1 MKINAIAF
9 VGYPVTDISR
19 ARAFYEGV
27 LGLKT
32 GDVWEEGEKAWVEF
46 DIGTGTLAISNMA
59 PDMWKPSPD
68 GPAVAMEVEDFDGAV
83 AQLRAAGVKFYLE
96 PTPSP
101 VCRMAV
107 VADPDGNSVVIHKK
121 GAPV

>member
-1 MKINAIAF
+1 MKITAIAF
-9 VGYPVTDISR
+9 VGYPVTDMAR

-32 GDVWEEGEKAWVEF
+32 GDVWEEGGKAWVEF
-46 DIGTGTLAISNMA
+46 DIGAATLAISNMA

-68 GPAVAMEVEDFDGAV
+68 GPGVALEVDDFDA
-83 AQLRAAGVKFYLE
+83 AIAHLRAAGVKFYVE
-96 PTPSP
+96 PMPSP
-101 VCRMAV
+101 MCRMAV
-107 VADPDGNSVVIHKK
+107 VGDPDGNSVVIHKK